1 MLTMFDLHGKTAL
14 ITGSNRGIGRSIL
27 LAYALYGADVI
38 LHCRKPNERADQVIR
53 QAEANGVRC
62 YAVYADLSERDGP
75 DRLYDG
81 IKELGLNVDILVLG
95 ASIEIRNE
103 WTKITDEEFDLQLNT
118 NLRSPMKLM
127 QKFIP
132 DMQARRWGRVITM
145 GSVQQVKPI
154 PPMLVYSALK
164 AAQYNMVLSLAPQIA
179 PDGVTINNLAPG
191 AIRTDRNA
199 EALSDPAYEAH
210 VQSLIPV
217 RYIGQPD
224 DIAAI
229 AVYLASE
236 ESKYMTGENII
247 IAGGK
252 DL

>member
-1 MLTMFDLHGKTAL
+1 MKSQLQTLYKIS
-14 ITGSNRGIGRSIL
+14 ITD
-27 LAYALYGADVI
+27 Y
-38 LHCRKPNERADQVIR
+38 
-53 QAEANGVRC
+53 
-62 YAVYADLSERDGP
+62 
-75 DRLYDG
+75 
-81 IKELGLNVDILVLG
+81 NV
-95 ASIEIRNE
+95 EIRND
-103 WTKITDEEFDLQLNT
+103 WTAITDEEFDLQVNT
-118 NLRSPMKLM
+118 NLRAPMKLM
-127 QKFIP
+127 QLFIP
-132 DMQARRWGRVITM
+132 EMQRRHWGRVITM

-154 PPMLVYSALK
+154 PPLMVYSALK
-164 AAQYNMVLSLAPQIA
+164 SAQYNMVLSLAPQIA

-210 VQSLIPV
+210 VRSLIPV

>member
-1 MLTMFDLHGKTAL
+1 MFDLHGKTAL
-14 ITGSNRGIGRSIL
+14 ITGSNRGIGRAIL
-27 LAYALYGADVI
+27 LAYAEYGADVI
-38 LHCRKPNERADQVIR
+38 LHCRKPNERAEQVIE
-53 QAEANGVRC
+53 QAKSYGVNC
-62 YAVYADLSERDGP
+62 YAVYTDLSELNGP
-75 DRLYDG
+75 VKLYQK
-81 IKELGLNVDILVLG
+81 IKALDLQVDILVLG
-95 ASIEIRNE
+95 ASVEIRND
-103 WTKITDEEFDLQLNT
+103 WTEITDEEFDVQVNT
-118 NLRSPMKLM
+118 NLRAPMKLM

-132 DMQARRWGRVITM
+132 EMQGRHWGRVITM

-154 PPMLVYSALK
+154 PPMLVYSAMK

>member
-1 MLTMFDLHGKTAL
+1 MFDLHGKTAL
-14 ITGSNRGIGRSIL
+14 VTGSNRGIGRAIL
-27 LAYALYGADVI
+27 LAYAQYGADVI
-38 LHCRKPNERADQVIR
+38 LHCRKPNPRADEVIAA
-53 QAEANGVRC
+53 AESFGVKC
-62 YAVYADLSERDGP
+62 FAVYADTSEPDGP
-75 DRLYDG
+75 QKLYDG
-81 IKELGLNVDILVLG
+81 VKQLGLDVDILVLS
-95 ASIEIRNE
+95 ASVELRNN
-103 WTKITDEEFDLQLNT
+103 WTDITDEEFELQINT
-118 NLRSPMKLM
+118 NLRAPMKLM

-132 DMQARRWGRVITM
+132 EMQQRKWGRVITM

-154 PPMLVYSALK
+154 PPLLVYSAAK
-164 AAQYNMVLSLAPQIA
+164 AAQYNMVLSIAPQVA

-199 EALSDPAYEAH
+199 EALSDPAYEEH
-210 VQSLIPV
+210 VRSLIPV

-236 ESKYMTGENII
+236 ESKYMTGENIYV
-247 IAGGK
+247 AGGK

>member
-1 MLTMFDLHGKTAL
+1 MFDLHGKTAL

-27 LAYALYGADVI
+27 LAYAQYGADVI
-38 LHCRKPNERADQVIR
+38 LHCRRPNERADGVI
-53 QAEANGVRC
+53 AEAEAYGVRC
-62 YAVYADLSERDGP
+62 YAAYSDLSEPDGP
-75 DRLYDG
+75 EKLYQAV
-81 IKELGLNVDILVLG
+81 KAFGLNVDILVLG
-95 ASIEIRNE
+95 ASVEIRNE
-103 WTKITDEEFDLQLNT
+103 WTKITDEEFDLQMNT
-118 NLRSPMKLM
+118 NLRAPMKLM
-127 QKFIP
+127 QKIIP
-132 DMQARRWGRVITM
+132 EMQQRHWGRVITM

-154 PPMLVYSALK
+154 PPLLVYSALK
-164 AAQYNMVLSLAPQIA
+164 SAQYNMVLSLAPQIA

-199 EALSDPAYEAH
+199 DALSDPDYEAH
-210 VQSLIPV
+210 VKSLIPV

-236 ESKYMTGENII
+236 ESKYMTGQNII

>member
-1 MLTMFDLHGKTAL
+1 MFDLHGKTAL
-14 ITGSNRGIGRSIL
+14 ITGSNRGIGRAIL
-27 LAYALYGADVI
+27 LAYAEYGADVI
-38 LHCRKPNERADQVIR
+38 LHCRKPNERAEQVIE
-53 QAEANGVRC
+53 QAKSYGVNC
-62 YAVYADLSERDGP
+62 YAVYTDLSELNGP
-75 DRLYDG
+75 ERLYQKIRALD
-81 IKELGLNVDILVLG
+81 LQVDILVLG
-95 ASIEIRNE
+95 ASVEIRND
-103 WTKITDEEFDLQLNT
+103 WTEITDEEFDVQVNT
-118 NLRSPMKLM
+118 NLRAPMKLM

-132 DMQARRWGRVITM
+132 EMQGRHWGRVITM

-154 PPMLVYSALK
+154 PPMLVYSAMK

>member
-1 MLTMFDLHGKTAL
+1 MFDLHGKTAL

-27 LAYALYGADVI
+27 LAYAQYGADVI
-38 LHCRKPNERADQVIR
+38 LHCRKPNERADQVIW
-53 QAEANGVRC
+53 QAEANGIRC

-75 DRLYDG
+75 DRLYNG

-132 DMQARRWGRVITM
+132 DMQARHWGRVITM

>member
-1 MLTMFDLHGKTAL
+1 MK
-14 ITGSNRGIGRSIL
+14 
-27 LAYALYGADVI
+27 
-38 LHCRKPNERADQVIR
+38 RA
-53 QAEANGVRC
+53 
-62 YAVYADLSERDGP
+62 
-75 DRLYDG
+75 
-81 IKELGLNVDILVLG
+81 
-95 ASIEIRNE
+95 
-103 WTKITDEEFDLQLNT
+103 T
-118 NLRSPMKLM
+118 
-127 QKFIP
+127 
-132 DMQARRWGRVITM
+132 
-145 GSVQQVKPI
+145 I
-154 PPMLVYSALK
+154 PPLLVYSALK

>member
-1 MLTMFDLHGKTAL
+1 MFDLHGKTAL

-27 LAYALYGADVI
+27 LAYAQYGADVI
-38 LHCRKPNERADQVIR
+38 LHCRKPNERANQVIR
-53 QAEANGVRC
+53 QAEANGIRC

-75 DRLYDG
+75 DRLYNG

-132 DMQARRWGRVITM
+132 DMQARHWGRVITM

>member
-1 MLTMFDLHGKTAL
+1 MFDLHGKTAL
-14 ITGSNRGIGRSIL
+14 ITGSNRGIGRAIL
-27 LAYALYGADVI
+27 LAYAEYGADVI
-38 LHCRKPNERADQVIR
+38 LHCRKPNERAEQVIE
-53 QAEANGVRC
+53 QAKSYGVNC
-62 YAVYADLSERDGP
+62 YAVYTDLSELNGP
-75 DRLYDG
+75 EKLYQK
-81 IKELGLNVDILVLG
+81 IKALDLQVDILVLG
-95 ASIEIRNE
+95 ASVEIRND
-103 WTKITDEEFDLQLNT
+103 WTEITDEEFDVQVNT
-118 NLRSPMKLM
+118 NLRAPMKLM

-132 DMQARRWGRVITM
+132 EMQGRHWGRVITM

-154 PPMLVYSALK
+154 PPMLVYSAMK

>member
-1 MLTMFDLHGKTAL
+1 MFDLHGKTAL
-14 ITGSNRGIGRSIL
+14 ITGSNRGIGRAIL
-27 LAYALYGADVI
+27 LAYAEYGADVI
-38 LHCRKPNERADQVIR
+38 LHCRKPNERAEQVIE
-53 QAEANGVRC
+53 QAKSYGVNC
-62 YAVYADLSERDGP
+62 YAVYTDLSELNGTE
-75 DRLYDG
+75 RLYQKIRALD
-81 IKELGLNVDILVLG
+81 LQVDILVLG
-95 ASIEIRNE
+95 ASVEIRND
-103 WTKITDEEFDLQLNT
+103 WTEITDEEFDVQVNT
-118 NLRSPMKLM
+118 NLRAPMKLM

-132 DMQARRWGRVITM
+132 EMQGRHWGRVITM

-154 PPMLVYSALK
+154 PPMLVYSAMK

>member
-1 MLTMFDLHGKTAL
+1 MFDLHGKTAL

-27 LAYALYGADVI
+27 LAYAQYGADVI
-38 LHCRKPNERADQVIR
+38 LHCRNPNERADQVIR
-53 QAEANGVRC
+53 QAEANGIRC

-75 DRLYDG
+75 DRLYNG

-132 DMQARRWGRVITM
+132 DMQARHWGRVITM